1 MKVLNMSKFFDFFYD
16 YISPFSYIA
25 FYEAERVAERTGATI
40 KLRPMFL
47 GAVLRAT
54 ENASPAFNATKSK
67 YLMDDLQRVSAH
79 HGLTLIP
86 NPHFPMMDTRPLLR
100 ATIALQ
106 GDVALQRKLV
116 HAAFAAVWNNTAG
129 VNVSDW
135 EQLDPVLAA
144 AGLDVAAIHSAAAS
158 EEAEMQ
164 FRANTDEAIKHGAFG
179 APSIIVNGDLY
190 FGHDRLDYV
199 ERALNA

>member
-1 MKVLNMSKFFDFFYD
+1 MSKSFDFFYD

-25 FYEAERVAERTGATI
+25 FYEAERIAQRTGAI
-40 KLRPMFL
+40 MNIRPMFL
-47 GAVLRAT
+47 GAVLKSA
-54 ENASPAFNATKSK
+54 ENASPAFNVAKKK
-67 YLMDDLQRVSAH
+67 YMTDDLQRVSAH
-79 HGLTLIP
+79 HGLTLIH

-106 GDVALQRKLV
+106 DDPALQRKLV
-116 HAAFAAVWNNTAG
+116 DAAFNAVWNNAAG
-129 VNVSDW
+129 INVGDW

-144 AGLDVAAIHSAAAS
+144 AGLDVEAIHTAAAS

-164 FRANTDEAIKHGAFG
+164 FRANTNAAVSHGAFG
-179 APSIIVNGDLY
+179 APSMIVDDVLY